1 MVIVL
6 MMSMVFQQTSGAVE
20 SGTRR
25 VQSQTAL
32 RNILGVIAR
41 DLALAV
47 DSGDYPG
54 IDNMFISSNEKRID
68 RIGFVALTGTPEKRM
83 LQWIEFRYV
92 NKSVQRSCG
101 DLIWEP
107 AQKKWR
113 YPAANWVSLNPDD
126 PLEEFRFEV
135 VLPPNASQLDF
146 PFPLRVGVQGSLAT
160 RGGASHVSGQSAGK
174 DRKFDTE
181 DDILVGAGD
190 K

>member
-25 VQSQTAL
+25 VASQTAL

-54 IDNMFISSNEKRID
+54 IDNMFISPGGKRV
-68 RIGFVALTGTPEKRM
+68 GFVALTGTPEKRM
-83 LQWIEFRYV
+83 LQWIEFRCV
-92 NKSVQRSCG
+92 NQSVQRSCG

-126 PLEEFRFEV
+126 PLRSFAFEP
-135 VLPPNASQLDF
+135 VLPPNAS
-146 PFPLRVGVQGSLAT
+146 PVAFPLQVGVQGSLAS

-181 DDILVGAGD
+181 DDIFVGAGD